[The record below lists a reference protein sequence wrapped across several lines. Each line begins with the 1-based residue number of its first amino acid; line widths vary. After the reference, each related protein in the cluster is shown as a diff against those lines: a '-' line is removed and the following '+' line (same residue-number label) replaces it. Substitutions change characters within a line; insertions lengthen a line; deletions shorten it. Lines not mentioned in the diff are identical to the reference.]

1 MESSSTSCI
10 GSARGRGSLSVEL
23 SRNGVLRRTFE
34 GSMEHEA
41 PSADEQVAHEGDEKY
56 LIMTLLS
63 ARLDANVG
71 QVDK

>member
-1 MESSSTSCI
+1 
-10 GSARGRGSLSVEL
+10 
-23 SRNGVLRRTFE
+23 
-34 GSMEHEA
+34 MEHEA
-41 PSADEQVAHEGDEKY
+41 PTSDEQVSNEADEEY

>member
-10 GSARGRGSLSVEL
+10 GSARGGGSMSVGLSKK
-23 SRNGVLRRTFE
+23 GVLRRTFE
-34 GSMEHEA
+34 GGMEHEA
-41 PSADEQVAHEGDEKY
+41 PTADERVAHEADEEY

-71 QVDK
+71 